1 MNYEK
6 EYAKKLTT
14 PEEAVKIVKSGDWVD
29 YGWCANHPR
38 VLDKALAERMI
49 KEPSLTDLKFR
60 GGVALWMPEVAKI
73 PNAKEQMCWNSWH
86 ASGYER
92 KLTDNGIGYYAPLRF
107 LNCPAITVTT
117 SNMSMSRS
125 SKWLLWINMG
135 ILISA
140 FPHPIS
146 RP

>member
-14 PEEAVKIVKSGDWVD
+14 PEEAVKIVKSGDGVD

-92 KLTDNGIGYYAPLRF
+92 MRRCVF